1 MPPKKKEEAKPKP
14 LIGRVGTNLK
24 MGIVGLPNAGFVA
37 INFIEF
43 EWYSWIYCFRKS
55 TFFNILTKSSV
66 PAENF
71 PFCTINPNESNVE
84 NLSNTNVWDLS
95 LGRVPVPDARFD
107 FLCQHYEPFRYWIDP
122 FLSNITFI
130 SLLANSLHI

>member
-24 MGIVGLPNAGFVA
+24 MGIVGLPNAGSVLT
-37 INFIEF
+37 
-43 EWYSWIYCFRKS
+43 EWFDFQLILSVHYYYCRKS

-71 PFCTINPNESNVE
+71 PFCTINPNESQMIFQDE
-84 NLSNTNVWDLS
+84 KRCFSWQFS
-95 LGRVPVPDARFD
+95 MILGRVPVPDQRFD
-107 FLCQHYEPFRYWIDP
+107 FLCHHYEPLR
-122 FLSNITFI
+122 
-130 SLLANSLHI
+130 

>member
-43 EWYSWIYCFRKS
+43 E
-55 TFFNILTKSSV
+55 
-66 PAENF
+66 
-71 PFCTINPNESNVE
+71 
-84 NLSNTNVWDLS
+84 
-95 LGRVPVPDARFD
+95 
-107 FLCQHYEPFRYWIDP
+107 
-122 FLSNITFI
+122 
-130 SLLANSLHI
+130 

>member
-24 MGIVGLPNAGFVA
+24 MGIVGLPNAGLVIEPS
-37 INFIEF
+37 INFTYYLF
-43 EWYSWIYCFRKS
+43 YRKS

-71 PFCTINPNESNVE
+71 PFCTINPNESNLV
-84 NLSNTNVWDLS
+84 
-95 LGRVPVPDARFD
+95 
-107 FLCQHYEPFRYWIDP
+107 
-122 FLSNITFI
+122 
-130 SLLANSLHI
+130 

>member
-24 MGIVGLPNAGFVA
+24 MGIVGLPNAGFVSNEN
-37 INFIEF
+37 ILSNLTYFF
-43 EWYSWIYCFRKS
+43 NRKS

-71 PFCTINPNESNVE
+71 PFCTINPNESKNKSVRE
-84 NLSNTNVWDLS
+84 
-95 LGRVPVPDARFD
+95 
-107 FLCQHYEPFRYWIDP
+107 IK
-122 FLSNITFI
+122 
-130 SLLANSLHI
+130 

>member
-24 MGIVGLPNAGFVA
+24 MGIVGLPNAGWVS
-37 INFIEF
+37 IEIL
-43 EWYSWIYCFRKS
+43 YNYTDVSARKS

-71 PFCTINPNESNVE
+71 PFCTINPNESNIIIH
-84 NLSNTNVWDLS
+84 NFFSPS
-95 LGRVPVPDARFD
+95 
-107 FLCQHYEPFRYWIDP
+107 
-122 FLSNITFI
+122 I
-130 SLLANSLHI
+130 SQYYF

>member
-1 MPPKKKEEAKPKP
+1 MPPKKKEEEKPRP

-24 MGIVGLPNAGFVA
+24 MGIVGLPNAGFVW

-43 EWYSWIYCFRKS
+43 EFDSFGLFFFSRKS

-71 PFCTINPNESNVE
+71 PFCTINPNESN
-84 NLSNTNVWDLS
+84 
-95 LGRVPVPDARFD
+95 A
-107 FLCQHYEPFRYWIDP
+107 
-122 FLSNITFI
+122 
-130 SLLANSLHI
+130 